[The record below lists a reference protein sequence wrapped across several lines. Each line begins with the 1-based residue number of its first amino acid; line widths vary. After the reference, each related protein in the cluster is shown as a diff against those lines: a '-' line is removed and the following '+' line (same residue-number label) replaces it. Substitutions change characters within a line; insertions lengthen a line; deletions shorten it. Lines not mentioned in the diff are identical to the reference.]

1 MRSSKINYWFYVAI
15 WNSTN
20 SIFTICFENLNFRC
34 LVLQMIKTTHMY
46 VGCFRPLSNIY
57 ADLPVVSHLLTL
69 TIKRLLQCSETCT
82 VFYKIHVL
90 CIIIKSNTCIL
101 FFFSC
106 RIHILKMGKCINCM
120 KWEKRFQ
127 NIVHKGYKRWGFFK
141 ITQNKI
147 YIDVYL
153 IFSFWV
159 FN

>member
-1 MRSSKINYWFYVAI
+1 MFSVTNDKDYSHVRGMFSSSFKHICWFTSSFSFTYINM
-15 WNSTN
+15 
-20 SIFTICFENLNFRC
+20 TIIR
-34 LVLQMIKTTHMY
+34 
-46 VGCFRPLSNIY
+46 R
-57 ADLPVVSHLLTL
+57 L

-90 CIIIKSNTCIL
+90 VSSSSVIL
-101 FFFSC
+101 ALNFNYLFFSC

-153 IFSFWV
+153 IFSF
-159 FN
+159 

>member
-1 MRSSKINYWFYVAI
+1 MFSVTNDKDYSHVRGMFSSSFKHICWFTSSFSFTYINMTIIRWL
-15 WNSTN
+15 TN
-20 SIFTICFENLNFRC
+20 GCYSVQRLVRYFTKYMYCVSSSSVILALNFNY
-34 LVLQMIKTTHMY
+34 L
-46 VGCFRPLSNIY
+46 
-57 ADLPVVSHLLTL
+57 
-69 TIKRLLQCSETCT
+69 
-82 VFYKIHVL
+82 
-90 CIIIKSNTCIL
+90 
-101 FFFSC
+101 FFSC